1 VDTTA
6 RLAVLAA
13 WVTSRQGPELGVC
26 YYTSSA
32 ACIFAMHRSYL
43 AEHVAD
49 LRTENGKDND
59 HDDCYKYQNQRIFHK
74 TLTMFFTLHD
84 AIV

>member
-1 VDTTA
+1 MTI
-6 RLAVLAA
+6 
-13 WVTSRQGPELGVC
+13 RQGPELGIW
-26 YYTSSA
+26 YYISSA
-32 ACIFAMHRSYL
+32 ARISAKRRSYL
-43 AEHVAD
+43 TEHVAN
-49 LRTENGKDND
+49 LRAENGKDND